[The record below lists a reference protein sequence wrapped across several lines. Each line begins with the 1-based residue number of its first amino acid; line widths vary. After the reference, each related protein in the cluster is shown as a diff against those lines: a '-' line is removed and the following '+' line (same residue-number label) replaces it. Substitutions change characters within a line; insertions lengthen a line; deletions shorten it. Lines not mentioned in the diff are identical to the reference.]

1 MVEPIANP
9 NMTISDLVRQ
19 PIASIRKIL
28 TIPIGVITGNVDQC
42 EIERC
47 SIVSDLLESGMV
59 ALVGAGPG
67 DPGLITLRGVRLL
80 EQADVVVYDYLAS
93 PRLLKHAPSAQHL
106 FVGKMASRHSMTQD
120 QINALLIERAQSGH
134 KVVRL
139 KGGDPFVFGR
149 GGEECEALRQANVP
163 YLVVPGITAAIAGPA
178 YAGIP
183 VTHRDFNSSFTLIT
197 GHEKED
203 QYKDAESKTRD
214 AATGSSD
221 LDWSAIAKLPC
232 VAFYMGVKALPRITS
247 RLIDNGMSPQTPA
260 ATIQWGTTARQRT
273 CVATVGTIA
282 DAVQHA
288 GISAPAITIVGKV
301 VNMRDTINWFES
313 RPLFGKTIVVTRTRD
328 QASDLTERLEAKGA
342 HVIEAATI
350 EVTPKTDQSALD
362 SVLIP
367 SLKTAAGQ
375 TVIFTSAN
383 GVRATRE
390 RMRQLKLDARIFTH
404 AHIAVIGEATARAV
418 RDQLCIEP
426 DIIPTRAT
434 AEALADEL
442 TTSDEVRGKRFVLLR
457 AEIGR
462 QVLVDR
468 LRSAGA
474 IVDDVAIYDTT
485 IASALPEELIEALA
499 GKTVDWITF
508 TSSSTAKNLIA
519 LLGDSYSEKLANVK
533 LASIG
538 PVTSET
544 LRELKLP
551 PTIEAEKADLNALV
565 EAIVNACDRIQNTV

>member
-1 MVEPIANP
+1 
-9 NMTISDLVRQ
+9 MTISNQVRL
-19 PIASIRKIL
+19 PIASNRKIL
-28 TIPIGVITGNVDQC
+28 TIRIGDIISIVDTC
-42 EIERC
+42 RTERC
-47 SIVSDLLESGMV
+47 EIVSDLLENGMV

-93 PRLLKHAPSAQHL
+93 PRLLKHAPNAEHL

-120 QINALLIERAQSGH
+120 QINALLIERAQAGH
-134 KVVRL
+134 RVVRL

-149 GGEECEALRQANVP
+149 GGEECEALAQAKVR

-197 GHEKED
+197 GHEKEE

-214 AATGSSD
+214 SATGSSD

-232 VAFYMGVKALPRITS
+232 VAFYMGVKSLPRIAK
-247 RLIDNGMSPQTPA
+247 RLIDNGMSPDTPA
-260 ATIQWGTTARQRT
+260 ATIQWGTTTRQRT
-273 CVATVGTIA
+273 CVATVGSIA
-282 DAVQHA
+282 DAVLRA

-301 VNMRDTINWFES
+301 VSMRDTINWFES
-313 RPLFGKTIVVTRTRD
+313 RPLFGKTVVVTRTRD
-328 QASDLTERLEAKGA
+328 QASDLTERLEALGA
-342 HVIEAATI
+342 RVIEAATI
-350 EVTPKTDQSALD
+350 EVSPKPDQSALD

-367 SLKTAAGQ
+367 SLKSAAGQ

-383 GVRATRE
+383 GVRAARD
-390 RMRQLKLDARIFTH
+390 RMRQLNLDARIFTD

-418 RDQLCIEP
+418 RDRLCIEP
-426 DIIPTRAT
+426 DIIPARAT

-442 TTSDEVRGKRFVLLR
+442 IASGDVRGKRFVLLR

-485 IASALPEELIEALA
+485 IAAALPDELTEALA
-499 GKTVDWITF
+499 GGTVDWITF
-508 TSSSTAKNLIA
+508 TSSSTAKNLIT
-519 LLGDSYSEKLANVK
+519 LLGDTHREKLQDVK

-538 PVTSET
+538 PVTSDT
-544 LRELKLP
+544 LRQLGLST
-551 PTIEAEKADLNALV
+551 TIEAEKADLGALV
-565 EAIVNACDRIQNTV
+565 DAIVTACDHTQNAV